1 MESTRASWT
10 VKAEAAL
17 KTLRDVHGASI
28 QMDGDEV
35 REIHVLTDS
44 LRPAKQIVRD
54 VQTMLLTRFNRTI
67 DHRVVSVAFMEATAD
82 ESPAPKPAPESNGS
96 TPPADR
102 IRFVSAN
109 LYVSGPRVQAQV
121 ELRWK
126 GVPRMGS
133 ASGWSTRDGAQR
145 LIAAATVA
153 AVQEYLEDGVA
164 LSLEGLELVRLGRR
178 RVAVVG
184 LELLAHRE
192 HRSLV
197 GCCTVEKDSQQAIVL
212 ATLAALNRVIGGIGT
227 REPTEFVLRPTST

>member
-1 MESTRASWT
+1 
-10 VKAEAAL
+10 
-17 KTLRDVHGASI
+17 
-28 QMDGDEV
+28 MDGDEV

-44 LRPAKQIVRD
+44 MRPAKQIVRD

-67 DHRVVSVAFMEATAD
+67 DHRVVSVAFMQPATAD
-82 ESPAPKPAPESNGS
+82 DAPAAEADEPAP
-96 TPPADR
+96 TRPADR

-126 GVPRMGS
+126 SVPRMGS

-164 LSLEGLELVRLGRR
+164 LSLEGLEIVRLGRR